1 MKRETA
7 LTNARVV
14 LPDREIDGTVVLSGG
29 EIARVEEGR
38 SSLPTAQDMEGGY
51 LIPGLVELHTDNLE
65 GHLAPRPSVH
75 WPTLPALMAHDA
87 QVAAAGITTVFD
99 AVRIGDRGSDT
110 YRVDR
115 LRETVEQ
122 IAGAQDRGQLRAAHL
137 LHLRCEVSVENVTE
151 HFAQFCENPLL
162 RLVSLMDHTPGQR
175 QFIDLR
181 AFKTYYQGR
190 YRLGD
195 AEIEEVIRTQT
206 EDHRRHAADN
216 RVRLTQACRAL
227 ALRIA
232 SHDDATVEH
241 VEEAA
246 GLGLTISE
254 FPTTLDA
261 ARAARR
267 HGMTTVAGAPNVV
280 RGVSHSGNVAARDLA
295 ADGLIDALSSDYVPV
310 SLLHGVF
317 VLHRRIGL
325 ALSDAV
331 AIVSRNPARMVGLE
345 DRGEIVPGQR
355 ADLVHVT
362 VRDDVPTVLCV
373 WREGRRIA

>member
-1 MKRETA
+1 M
-7 LTNARVV
+7 
-14 LPDREIDGTVVLSGG
+14 
-29 EIARVEEGR
+29 
-38 SSLPTAQDMEGGY
+38 
-51 LIPGLVELHTDNLE
+51 
-65 GHLAPRPSVH
+65 
-75 WPTLPALMAHDA
+75 
-87 QVAAAGITTVFD
+87 
-99 AVRIGDRGSDT
+99 
-110 YRVDR
+110 
-115 LRETVEQ
+115 
-122 IAGAQDRGQLRAAHL
+122 
-137 LHLRCEVSVENVTE
+137 C
-151 HFAQFCENPLL
+151 
-162 RLVSLMDHTPGQR
+162 SLMDHTPGQR

-190 YRLGD
+190 YKLGD
-195 AEIEEVIRTQT
+195 AEIEDVIRTQT

-232 SHDDATVEH
+232 SHDDATVAH

-246 GLGLTISE
+246 GLGFTISE

-331 AIVSRNPARMVGLE
+331 AIVSRNPARMVGFE